1 VTTRSVILAAL
12 LAALGRPSWWLLAL
26 AGFLVR
32 GGLLLFILA
41 IVSLPSPLIVS
52 NIVAPLIVPLAL
64 GQYDA
69 GTLAVLGAAVAFV
82 ATWLLGGAWVAAAI
96 EIALVRDARQA
107 MVDEGLLVRPAARSG
122 SWLSIR
128 VAIARMLAHVPTV
141 LAVGIGSVSIANV
154 AYVELTDPFEVATPL
169 VVRVIAGAAGPI
181 AAIVAIWLLGEIVG
195 GLAARRMILQG
206 ASVLGGLRIALRD
219 IVRRPLGTLGPALAT
234 TLVLAIDLAA
244 MLAAVAFVWTQVQ
257 ARLIDSLAD
266 GPTLTIA
273 LLAFGATWIG
283 ALALTGLIDAWRSAA
298 QTFEAE
304 RAATADVMRADQ
316 APDHDPIG
324 ASPGRRP
331 GDWSIGGGG
340 DSL

>member
-12 LAALGRPSWWLLAL
+12 LAALGRPSWWLLAV

-41 IVSLPSPLIVS
+41 TVSLPSPLVVS

-64 GQYDA
+64 GQIDA
-69 GTLAVLGAAVAFV
+69 GTLAILGTAVAFV
-82 ATWLLGGAWVAAAI
+82 AIWLLGGAWVAAAI

-107 MVDEGLLVRPAARSG
+107 MVDEGLPVRPVARSG
-122 SWLSIR
+122 RSLSIR
-128 VAIARMLAHVPTV
+128 VVVARMLAHIPTV
-141 LAVGIGSVSIANV
+141 LAFGIGSVRIANV

-169 VVRVIAGAAGPI
+169 VVRVIAGAVGPI
-181 AAIVAIWLLGEIVG
+181 AVIVVVWLVGEIVG
-195 GLAARRMILQG
+195 GLAARRMILRG
-206 ASVLGGLRIALRD
+206 SSVLGGLRLALRD
-219 IVRRPLGTLGPALAT
+219 IVRRPLGTLLPALGT

-244 MLAAVAFVWTQVQ
+244 VLAAVAFTWTQVQ
-257 ARLIDSLAD
+257 ARLLDSPTD
-266 GPTLTIA
+266 GPTLAIA
-273 LLAFGATWIG
+273 LLAFAAIWIG
-283 ALALTGLIDAWRSAA
+283 ALSLTGLIDAWRSAA
-298 QTFEAE
+298 LTFEVE
-304 RAATADVMRADQ
+304 RAAAAEAVGANP
-316 APDHDPIG
+316 ALDHDPIG